1 MADFIKKGFFVCQYQ
16 VVDNDLQNVEIL
28 MRLSKSKLL
37 SRFLKLGFSVDKL
50 KSSNKIKFSYE
61 EVKSFRELESFI

>member
-1 MADFIKKGFFVCQYQ
+1 
-16 VVDNDLQNVEIL
+16 

-50 KSSNKIKFSYE
+50 KSSNKRKFSYE
-61 EVKSFRELESFI
+61 EVKSFRELESFDI